1 MTEPFVLKRDQI
13 LVLIA
18 KDFKLKYNSTAL
30 GFAWSLIVPLLTSVI
45 YYFVFGIMMRWDA
58 KNYLLYLISGTFMW
72 QFFANVVMMN
82 GGVLMGN
89 ASLLKKTSFDRGL
102 LIWGTLFTE
111 SIHFLLTIPVLIAVM
126 LFYGVWPD
134 FVTLFPNVVVSLFL
148 LSLLAIG
155 VSYVYA
161 AINLYFRDLER
172 IMNVVMMLWM
182 FVSPVFIPITAIP
195 EQYKWVL
202 YYNPMAGIMGIWRDI
217 FYEPGFHPETF
228 LSLALICL
236 AVFVIGRYIFK
247 RLEPRFAE
255 MM

>member
-58 KNYLLYLISGTFMW
+58 QNYLLYLISGTFMW

-82 GGVLMGN
+82 GGVLMAN

-111 SIHFLLTIPVLIAVM
+111 SIHFLLTVPVLIAVM
-126 LFYGVWPD
+126 LFYGVMPD
-134 FVTLFPNVVVSLFL
+134 FCTLLPNVVVSLIL

-172 IMNVVMMLWM
+172 IMNVVMMMWM

-202 YYNPMAGIMGIWRDI
+202 HYNPMAGIMGIWRDI

-228 LSLALICL
+228 LSLSLICIT
-236 AVFVIGRYIFK
+236 VFVVGRYIFK
-247 RLEPRFAE
+247 CLEPRFAE

>member
-1 MTEPFVLKRDQI
+1 MPDNLALKRDQI

-18 KDFKLKYNSTAL
+18 KDFKLKYNATAL
-30 GFAWSLIVPLLTSVI
+30 GFAWSIIVPLITSVI

-82 GGVLMGN
+82 GSILMGN

-126 LFYGVWPD
+126 LFYGVAPD
-134 FVTLFPNVVVSLFL
+134 FVTLIPNVAISLLL
-148 LSLLAIG
+148 LSILAIG
-155 VSYVYA
+155 VSYLYA
-161 AINLYFRDLER
+161 ATNLYFRDLER

-182 FVSPVFIPITAIP
+182 FVSPVFIPIAAIP
-195 EQYKWVL
+195 EQYKWVIH
-202 YYNPMAGIMGIWRDI
+202 YNPVAGIMGIWRDV
-217 FYEPGFHPETF
+217 FYEPGIHPETF
-228 LSLALICL
+228 LPLTLIC
-236 AVFVIGRYIFK
+236 AVVFVLGRYVF
-247 RLEPRFAE
+247 RALEPRFAE